1 MNIVY
6 SNSSWVNKL
15 KTMCQ
20 IEVTSHSNF
29 RYNSQRPSVATFQEA
44 LPRYSFT
51 QSCWMHP
58 CKSGTTDARPS
69 AVTSTV
75 RVQHFKQV
83 LWVVVLTKLRNER
96 YFNDM
101 RRNSQKENP
110 LSPSH
115 HRRHTPCFSPAPM
128 STAVPSVFP
137 HARAPSSALLS
148 NVAFPRGTNKQ
159 YSTQTYSNI
168 TLNHLPTIKNVNEKL
183 VDSQM
188 HSLKIPV

>member
-1 MNIVY
+1 MNNHEY
-6 SNSSWVNKL
+6 SNSSWKNKW

-29 RYNSQRPSVATFQEA
+29 RYNSQSDLQPVQLHCPPVATFEET

-69 AVTSTV
+69 AVTATV

-83 LWVVVLTKLRNER
+83 LWVVVLTNLRNER

-101 RRNSQKENP
+101 RSWNSQEENP

-128 STAVPSVFP
+128 STTVPSVFP

-148 NVAFPRGTNKQ
+148 NVALLRSPQRHQ
-159 YSTQTYSNI
+159 
-168 TLNHLPTIKNVNEKL
+168 
-183 VDSQM
+183 
-188 HSLKIPV
+188 